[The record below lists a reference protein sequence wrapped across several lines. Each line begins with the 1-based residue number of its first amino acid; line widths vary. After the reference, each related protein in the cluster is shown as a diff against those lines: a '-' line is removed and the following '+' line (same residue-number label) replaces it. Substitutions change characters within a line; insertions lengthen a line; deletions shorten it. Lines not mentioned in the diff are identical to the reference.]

1 MNHFSLLAALF
12 WVSTAAA
19 QNPSAHEWSRLYGD
33 SNEEFGKITA
43 VNGEYFCAAAYSYNT
58 GATDHIFKS
67 ADLETWTDLGVT
79 LPSPPH
85 IAFGSSQSGELFVS
99 TSHEGFFSSTNGV
112 DWIGKFAS
120 GYGCASNGWESTDDG
135 VHFTG
140 VGGFLRGM
148 HISYDDGATWSN
160 MYSGYDF
167 HGIEWLNTTDTVF
180 AVTYQGLFVSVD
192 LGQTW
197 SQTSIPNVNSGYADV
212 QEVAGEIYVL
222 EKDGDIWSL
231 SNGAWVLRHSI
242 SASNLLMH
250 QGDCFY
256 SAHAGGYVWSNLELG
271 LLISRDEGD
280 TWEVVSSPVD
290 GYLFGAFE
298 NDNRLVATTA
308 DGIWEISFG
317 PIQGCTDASACN
329 YDEAASLDDGSC
341 DYSCCPGPGCCHAG
355 TVWDMSLQQ
364 CVMAEPAYLNE
375 PGETSVLNPCY
386 FDSDENGLVDVNDL
400 MNLLTVYN
408 LACGEIPETT
418 ASWQCGD
425 PVEYQGYDY
434 ETVQIGEQCWFA
446 ENLRS
451 TNYRDG
457 SPIHTDLDDG
467 AWSSSTGV
475 GAYSIYGR
483 SCSSCQDYTPEL
495 IACDNP
501 NVDQL
506 FGHLYNQYA
515 IFDERQL
522 CPSGWYVPTEQD
534 FQSLGSALGGMN
546 VAASK
551 MKADSFWN
559 NSEGDNTIGNESGF
573 SVLPVGL
580 RHDASG
586 ECRSAGLGTHLW
598 SSTTGRD
605 FIVGTM
611 NASLQSN
618 WSNGRHGFVVRCIK
632 DGE

>member
-1 MNHFSLLAALF
+1 MKHFAFFAALL
-12 WVSTAAA
+12 WVSTVTA
-19 QNPSAHEWSRLYGD
+19 QNPFAHEWSRLYGD

-58 GATDHIFKS
+58 GASDHIFTS
-67 ADLETWTDLGVT
+67 ADLETWTDLSVT

-85 IAFGSSQSGELFVS
+85 IAFGSSLSGELFVS
-99 TSHEGFFSSTNGV
+99 TSHEGFFASTNGV
-112 DWIGKFAS
+112 DWTSKFAS

-160 MYSGYDF
+160 MFPGYDF

-212 QEVAGEIYVL
+212 QEVAGEIFVL

-231 SNGAWVLRHSI
+231 SNGVWVLRHSL
-242 SASNLLMH
+242 SVSNLLMH

-256 SAHAGGYVWSNLELG
+256 STHAGGYVWSNLELG
-271 LLISRDEGD
+271 LLLSRDEGD
-280 TWEVVSSPVD
+280 TWEVISSPVD

-329 YDEAASLDDGSC
+329 YAEAASLDDGSC

-355 TVWDMSLQQ
+355 TVWDISLQQ
-364 CVMAEPAYLNE
+364 CVVAEPAYLNE
-375 PGETSVLNPCY
+375 PGETAVLNPCY
-386 FDSDENGLVDVNDL
+386 FDSDDDGLVDVNDL

-408 LACGEIPETT
+408 LVCGEIPETT

-425 PVEYQGYDY
+425 PLEYQGYDY

-446 ENLRS
+446 ENLMAQ
-451 TNYRDG
+451 NYRDG
-457 SPIHTDLDDG
+457 LPISEVNDCPT
-467 AWSSSTGV
+467 WSGITE
-475 GAYSIYGR
+475 GAY
-483 SCSSCQDYTPEL
+483 CSYENQTDHS
-495 IACDNP
+495 
-501 NVDQL
+501 NVHGL
-506 FGHLYNQYA
+506 LYNWFVTDDA
-515 IFDERQL
+515 L
-522 CPSGWYVPTEQD
+522 GVCPSGWHVPTDSEWMALEIEIGM
-534 FQSLGSALGGMN
+534 SESAANGTFLRGTT
-546 VAASK
+546 
-551 MKADSFWN
+551 
-559 NSEGDNTIGNESGF
+559 EGDELKSATTWNGMDAHGFNSLPSGWRAPYNGCDFVSSNES
-573 SVLPVGL
+573 
-580 RHDASG
+580 
-586 ECRSAGLGTHLW
+586 TYYW
-598 SSTTGRD
+598 SSTPSGSLAIGRGLTSVESG
-605 FIVGTM
+605 IWRMTTYQ
-611 NASLQSN
+611 LR
-618 WSNGRHGFVVRCIK
+618 NGFSIRCIQ
-632 DGE
+632 DTE

>member
-1 MNHFSLLAALF
+1 M
-12 WVSTAAA
+12 
-19 QNPSAHEWSRLYGD
+19 
-33 SNEEFGKITA
+33 
-43 VNGEYFCAAAYSYNT
+43 
-58 GATDHIFKS
+58 
-67 ADLETWTDLGVT
+67 
-79 LPSPPH
+79 
-85 IAFGSSQSGELFVS
+85 
-99 TSHEGFFSSTNGV
+99 
-112 DWIGKFAS
+112 
-120 GYGCASNGWESTDDG
+120 
-135 VHFTG
+135 
-140 VGGFLRGM
+140 
-148 HISYDDGATWSN
+148 
-160 MYSGYDF
+160 
-167 HGIEWLNTTDTVF
+167 
-180 AVTYQGLFVSVD
+180 TYQGLFVSVD

-212 QEVAGEIYVL
+212 QEVAGEIVVL

-231 SNGAWVLRHSI
+231 SNGSWVLRHSLNV
-242 SASNLLMH
+242 SNLLMH

-256 SAHAGGYVWSNLELG
+256 STHAGGYVWSNLELG
-271 LLISRDEGD
+271 LLLSRDEGD
-280 TWEVVSSPVD
+280 TWEVISSPVD

-308 DGIWEISFG
+308 DGIWEVSFG

-329 YDEAASLDDGSC
+329 YAEAASLDDGSC
-341 DYSCCPGPGCCHAG
+341 DYSCPGPGCCHAG
-355 TVWDMSLQQ
+355 TVWDVSLQQ

-375 PGETSVLNPCY
+375 PGETAVLNPCY
-386 FDSDENGLVDVNDL
+386 FDSDDDGLVDVNDL

-425 PVEYQGYDY
+425 PLEYQGYDY
-434 ETVQIGEQCWFA
+434 ETVQIGGQVCGELVRQIMRRVPFIRIWMMVHSCKVLA
-446 ENLRS
+446 LIRS
-451 TNYRDG
+451 MEGRAPHAKITRR
-457 SPIHTDLDDG
+457 
-467 AWSSSTGV
+467 SSLHATIRV
-475 GAYSIYGR
+475 WI
-483 SCSSCQDYTPEL
+483 SCSVTSIINMQFRRTTTL
-495 IACDNP
+495 SIRL
-501 NVDQL
+501 V
-506 FGHLYNQYA
+506 
-515 IFDERQL
+515 
-522 CPSGWYVPTEQD
+522 CPDRAGFSIP
-534 FQSLGSALGGMN
+534 GSALSGMN

-598 SSTTGRD
+598 SSTSGRD
-605 FIVGTM
+605 FVVSTM

>member
-1 MNHFSLLAALF
+1 MKHFAFFTALF
-12 WVSTAAA
+12 WVSTVVA
-19 QNPSAHEWSRLYGD
+19 QNPSDHEWSRLYGD
-33 SNEEFGKITA
+33 SNEEFGKITT
-43 VNGEYFCAAAYSYNT
+43 VNGEYFCTAAYSYNT

-85 IAFGSSQSGELFVS
+85 IAFGSSLSGELFVS
-99 TSHEGFFSSTNGV
+99 TSHEGFFASTNGV
-112 DWIGKFAS
+112 DWTSEFAS

-160 MYSGYDF
+160 MYAGYDF

-197 SQTSIPNVNSGYADV
+197 SQTSIPNVNSGYSDV
-212 QEVAGEIYVL
+212 QEVAGEIVVL

-231 SNGAWVLRHSI
+231 SNGSWVLRHSLNV
-242 SASNLLMH
+242 SNLLMH

-256 SAHAGGYVWSNLELG
+256 STHAGGYVWSNLELG
-271 LLISRDEGD
+271 LLLSRDEGD
-280 TWEVVSSPVD
+280 TWEVISSPVD

-308 DGIWEISFG
+308 DGIWEVSFG

-329 YDEAASLDDGSC
+329 YAEAASLDDGSC

-355 TVWDMSLQQ
+355 TVWDVSLQQ

-375 PGETSVLNPCY
+375 PGETAVLNPCY
-386 FDSDENGLVDVNDL
+386 FDSDDDGLVDVNDL

-425 PVEYQGYDY
+425 PLEYQGYDY
-434 ETVQIGEQCWFA
+434 ETVQIGGQCWFA
-446 ENLRS
+446 ENLR
-451 TNYRDG
+451 
-457 SPIHTDLDDG
+457 
-467 AWSSSTGV
+467 AE
-475 GAYSIYGR
+475 AYSNGDPIPMVFENSDWQASTEGARCWINNDSTYFGFPGFLYHG
-483 SCSSCQDYTPEL
+483 YTVIDNRGVCPEMWHVADDAEWMEL
-495 IACDNP
+495 EIAHG
-501 NVDQL
+501 L
-506 FGHLYNQYA
+506 
-515 IFDERQL
+515 
-522 CPSGWYVPTEQD
+522 
-534 FQSLGSALGGMN
+534 SALEAEGTGIRGGDIQLSQKMR
-546 VAASK
+546 VASWGGTNELGFGARRGGYRSWETGSFSGGI
-551 MKADSFWN
+551 DSGAF
-559 NSEGDNTIGNESGF
+559 
-573 SVLPVGL
+573 
-580 RHDASG
+580 
-586 ECRSAGLGTHLW
+586 
-598 SSTTGRD
+598 
-605 FIVGTM
+605 
-611 NASLQSN
+611 
-618 WSNGRHGFVVRCIK
+618 WSNGESLGGPGYREFHGPWDGVARGGIGISEGLSIRCIQ
-632 DGE
+632 DSE